1 MNNVCLLGR
10 LTADPELRTTP
21 NGNAITTFTIAVNRT
36 YKDKDGSL
44 PADFIT
50 IVAWRQTAE
59 LVCKHF
65 TKGRMI
71 AVQGSIQT
79 GSYTDKDGNKRKTFE
94 VLANHVHFAD
104 SKRDNTANSTG
115 ISASAS
121 DYTNNENGE
130 FEEIMSDD
138 DLPF

>member
-121 DYTNNENGE
+121 DYTSNENGE

>member
-104 SKRDNTANSTG
+104 SKRDKTANSTG

-121 DYTNNENGE
+121 DYTSNENGE

>member
-104 SKRDNTANSTG
+104 SKRDNTASSTG

-121 DYTNNENGE
+121 DYTSNENGE

>member
-10 LTADPELRTTP
+10 LTADPELRHTP
-21 NGNAITTFTIAVNRT
+21 NGNATTTFIIAVNRP

-44 PADFIT
+44 PVDFIT

-65 TKGRMI
+65 IKGRMI

-94 VLANHVHFAD
+94 ILANHIHFAD
-104 SKRDNTANSTG
+104 SKRDNTGNGTST
-115 ISASAS
+115 SASVSSCTIS
-121 DYTNNENGE
+121 DNGE